1 MKSAAKTSPPK
12 SNRPKPAAQL
22 KAMTRA
28 SARAKPQSGG
38 TNTNSN
44 VVGMRIRDRR
54 KALGLGLQDLATR
67 TGLTASFIS
76 LVERDK
82 TNLSL
87 DSLIKIADALD
98 VPFFHLTRAAPQLTH
113 THPVVRRAE
122 RVRMSFPQAGLTS
135 ELLVPNLRGKLEVV
149 VSTGQ
154 PHTGNIARMAGH
166 EAEEVIFVL
175 EGTLKVELRAEL
187 QPSPFILQSGDSI
200 HFHLADLQGIYVEG
214 RRKAMWLTAITPP
227 VL

>member
-1 MKSAAKTSPPK
+1 MKRAAKPTPK
-12 SNRPKPAAQL
+12 SNTRQTVQPKVVKPVAARTKTQF
-22 KAMTRA
+22 AD
-28 SARAKPQSGG
+28 G
-38 TNTNSN
+38 NST
-44 VVGMRIRDRR
+44 VVGLRIRNRR
-54 KALGLGLQDLATR
+54 KALELGLQDLASR

-98 VPFFHLTRAAPQLTH
+98 VPFFHLTRSASQLTS
-113 THPVVRRAE
+113 TNPVVRRAE

-166 EAEEVIFVL
+166 EAEEVIYVL
-175 EGTLKVELRAEL
+175 EGALKVELRTAL
-187 QPSPFILQSGDSI
+187 QPSPLILQSGDSI
-200 HFHLADLQGIYVEG
+200 HFHLTDLQGIYVEG
-214 RRKAMWLTAITPP
+214 RRKAVWLTAITPP